1 MTKQKQRRS
10 SPSEKY
16 ILLGLILGG
25 IVLFVLTLGL
35 SFRHQKKAIEREVSS
50 TLNLAKTTCQK
61 YLDYEM
67 GITTKDLQ
75 DMINKI
81 NVLKYYTKEEEKAEL
96 LEQAENQY
104 LSGVI
109 LLDENLQVA
118 ENVKLDKAENETFL
132 KLILEDS
139 QVKEVLQFPEKVFA
153 DSVEVDGKSYEYAI
167 ASRVDESGIIIC
179 YYDTTKF
186 QDDKYE
192 ISLSN
197 LLDNLVQNKNEV
209 LVVTDGE
216 NVISSS
222 AGKLEGLS
230 ISECPISSV
239 LKNDQTPEDENL
251 IELKSEGKTW
261 FGKHDMYRNYY
272 LYVFFRAQKIY
283 PRMLLTLGIA
293 AGLYLIFA
301 LVVLLFVQS
310 QKREKMDRME
320 KEFHLVQAISSIYDV
335 NLILY
340 PKENTW
346 EPVVETSQ
354 LKEIIT
360 GIKEADK
367 MLTEFARKLMLESA
381 RETFLE
387 FTDLTTLSE
396 RMKERNFLGCT
407 IEAIT
412 GKWYQMLLVSKKR
425 DDENGQTSVLLL
437 IRNVSEQKKKEM
449 DYQEQLRISAEKAA
463 TADASKTDFL
473 RRMSHDIR
481 TPINGIRGMT
491 EIGLECVKE
500 PSRVKDCFEKI
511 YTASDFLLE
520 LVNNILDMSK
530 MEAGEM
536 ESKNESFNLKEILDN
551 VVTIVS
557 VQAKNAGVEF
567 RYESVENEHC
577 YLLGSPLNIQRV
589 FQNLMSNAVKYNHPG
604 GLVQVSC
611 REMESDGECAR
622 ILFICRDTG
631 IGMSKE
637 FQKHAFEIFAQEH
650 KTARTTYNGSGVGLS
665 IVKKTVDLLG
675 GKVDFVSE
683 EGKGTVFTVELTL
696 KIDKT
701 YEAEKEEVQKREE
714 EISISGMHILVA
726 EDNELNLEIET
737 YMLEEQGVLVT
748 PAKDGTEAVELFAKS
763 EIGEFDLILM
773 DIMMPRMNG
782 YEAAEAI
789 RKMERKDAGEIPIF
803 AVSANAFSD
812 DIAASKK
819 SGMNEHLSKPIDFDE
834 MMKRIGKYRKKVERN
849 RS

>member
-222 AGKLEGLS
+222 EEKLEGLS

-354 LKEIIT
+354 LK
-360 GIKEADK
+360 K
-367 MLTEFARKLMLESA
+367 
-381 RETFLE
+381 
-387 FTDLTTLSE
+387 
-396 RMKERNFLGCT
+396 
-407 IEAIT
+407 
-412 GKWYQMLLVSKKR
+412 
-425 DDENGQTSVLLL
+425 
-437 IRNVSEQKKKEM
+437 
-449 DYQEQLRISAEKAA
+449 
-463 TADASKTDFL
+463 
-473 RRMSHDIR
+473 
-481 TPINGIRGMT
+481 
-491 EIGLECVKE
+491 
-500 PSRVKDCFEKI
+500 
-511 YTASDFLLE
+511 
-520 LVNNILDMSK
+520 
-530 MEAGEM
+530 
-536 ESKNESFNLKEILDN
+536 
-551 VVTIVS
+551 
-557 VQAKNAGVEF
+557 
-567 RYESVENEHC
+567 
-577 YLLGSPLNIQRV
+577 
-589 FQNLMSNAVKYNHPG
+589 
-604 GLVQVSC
+604 
-611 REMESDGECAR
+611 
-622 ILFICRDTG
+622 
-631 IGMSKE
+631 
-637 FQKHAFEIFAQEH
+637 
-650 KTARTTYNGSGVGLS
+650 
-665 IVKKTVDLLG
+665 
-675 GKVDFVSE
+675 
-683 EGKGTVFTVELTL
+683 
-696 KIDKT
+696 
-701 YEAEKEEVQKREE
+701 
-714 EISISGMHILVA
+714 
-726 EDNELNLEIET
+726 
-737 YMLEEQGVLVT
+737 
-748 PAKDGTEAVELFAKS
+748 
-763 EIGEFDLILM
+763 
-773 DIMMPRMNG
+773 
-782 YEAAEAI
+782 
-789 RKMERKDAGEIPIF
+789 
-803 AVSANAFSD
+803 
-812 DIAASKK
+812 
-819 SGMNEHLSKPIDFDE
+819 
-834 MMKRIGKYRKKVERN
+834 
-849 RS
+849 